1 MASEDGSLASLPE
14 SSGVVHHRAS
24 TRPRRG
30 VTVSGDLG
38 VWTSLATVL
47 LSLPAL
53 VGS

>member
-1 MASEDGSLASLPE
+1 MASEDGSLASVPE

-24 TRPRRG
+24 TRTRG
-30 VTVSGDLG
+30 ATVSGDLG

-47 LSLPAL
+47 LSVPAL